1 MATTTQPPQID
12 NDSPAVCLDD
22 GGGGGRPLLPSQ
34 NELPIVDERSAE
46 PVRTGIW
53 VGLAAIAMSFVAFT
67 SALFVR
73 EGSATDWH
81 HLALP
86 PILFFNTA
94 AILASSVTLEVSRRR
109 VRDYMRDGADRAR
122 AFFWLYGT
130 LALGLIFV
138 SGQYLAWLRLGA
150 QGLYLATNPNSSF
163 FYVLTAVHAC
173 HVLGGL
179 CGLTRVIYKL
189 RSPVPRLRRST
200 LDATSYYWHFMG
212 ILWLYLLLILWVKL

>member
-1 MATTTQPPQID
+1 
-12 NDSPAVCLDD
+12 
-22 GGGGGRPLLPSQ
+22 
-34 NELPIVDERSAE
+34 
-46 PVRTGIW
+46 
-53 VGLAAIAMSFVAFT
+53 MSFVAFT

-81 HLALP
+81 HLTLP
-86 PILFFNTA
+86 PIIFFNTA
-94 AILASSVTLEVSRRR
+94 AILASSVTLEVARRR
-109 VRDYMRDGADRAR
+109 VRDYMRDSASRGRALY
-122 AFFWLYGT
+122 WLFGT

-138 SGQYLAWLRLGA
+138 TGQYLAWLRLGA

-163 FYVLTAVHAC
+163 FYVLTAVHVC

-189 RSPVPRLRRST
+189 RGPVPHLRRAT

-212 ILWLYLLLILWVKL
+212 ILWLYLLLVLWMKL